1 MVSFLDIQS
10 KIVQSFIFFLYAC
23 YIIHILPSCVT
34 SKHIVTKQENIFG
47 EDQVFTDMHQ
57 SRAASSS
64 PAADPAVSAGAA
76 DRGADISTSTAAA
89 DEADPLKQKE
99 FDTRQYRPIEVA
111 VSITMHDIQA
121 HLIKV
126 SV

>member
-1 MVSFLDIQS
+1 MLHIHIHPSFL
-10 KIVQSFIFFLYAC
+10 
-23 YIIHILPSCVT
+23 T

-64 PAADPAVSAGAA
+64 PGGDPAAGAT
-76 DRGADISTSTAAA
+76 DRGADISTRTGAA
-89 DEADPLKQKE
+89 DEADLLKQKE

-111 VSITMHDIQA
+111 VSITMHDMQA
-121 HLIKV
+121 HLTKV
-126 SV
+126 SA

>member
-1 MVSFLDIQS
+1 
-10 KIVQSFIFFLYAC
+10 
-23 YIIHILPSCVT
+23 
-34 SKHIVTKQENIFG
+34 
-47 EDQVFTDMHQ
+47 MHQ

-64 PAADPAVSAGAA
+64 PAGDPAAGAGAPAGTA
-76 DRGADISTSTAAA
+76 DKGADISTSTGAA
-89 DEADPLKQKE
+89 DEADLLKQKE

-121 HLIKV
+121 HIIKV